1 VEASAH
7 AETLFTGFAGPGGG
21 VGCGRSLASRC
32 GKDIQCERGDGREV
46 VAAFRDDGECG
57 GPGDGRAPPAPS
69 GRQARLAAGADRTKA
84 GPDITGDPGR
94 AGCRWGEGEL
104 WRALG
109 VFRARRH
116 HVQKKSLH
124 ASEQDRADIARRRE
138 RWKKYQGL
146 LDAKRLVFIDETWA
160 KTNMT
165 RRHGRCARGTRLIAK
180 VPQARWRTLTFLAA
194 LRCDRITAPCVLD
207 GPINGASF
215 RAYVEQF
222 LVPTLSR
229 GDVVIMDNLGSH
241 KGQAV
246 RRAIRAAGAK
256 LFFLP
261 RYSPDLNPIE
271 QVFAKL
277 KTLLRKADPRTTE
290 ATWRQI
296 GSLLDHF
303 TAEECANYLVN
314 AGYASS

>member
-1 VEASAH
+1 MPRPYSQDLRDRAVASV
-7 AETLFTGFAGPGGG
+7 AG
-21 VGCGRSLASRC
+21 GRSRRATAKIFSVSVATVVRWSQRFRATGSAAALAMGGHRPHCLASR
-32 GKDIQCERGDGREV
+32 REWLL
-46 VAAFRDDGECG
+46 ARIAEKPDLTL
-57 GPGDGRAPPAPS
+57 RAIRAE
-69 GRQARLAAGADRTKA
+69 LADAGSR
-84 GPDITGDPGR
+84 
-94 AGCRWGEGEL
+94 EL

-109 VFRARRH
+109 VFRTRRH

-138 RWKKYQGL
+138 QWKKYQGR

-194 LRCDRITAPCVLD
+194 LRCDRITAPCVID
-207 GPINGASF
+207 GPINGTSF

-222 LVPTLSR
+222 LAPTLNR

-241 KGQAV
+241 KSQAV
-246 RRAIRAAGAK
+246 RRLIRATGAK

-271 QVFAKL
+271 QVFSKL

-290 ATWRQI
+290 DTWRRI

-303 TAEECANYLVN
+303 TAKECANYLAN
-314 AGYASS
+314 AGYAST